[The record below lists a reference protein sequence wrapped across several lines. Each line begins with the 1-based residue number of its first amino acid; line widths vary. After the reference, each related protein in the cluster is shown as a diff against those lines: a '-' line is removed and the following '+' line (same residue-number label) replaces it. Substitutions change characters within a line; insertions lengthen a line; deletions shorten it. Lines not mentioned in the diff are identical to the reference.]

1 MWTRGMLAGIAGL
14 FVMTAAV
21 AASPKK
27 APAHPAPAP
36 QPPQPLVIEP
46 GAIDSA
52 LKGMV
57 DTRQIVGVSALV
69 YQDDKEVYFG
79 AFGMAD
85 RENNKPMT
93 RDTIVQIFSMTKPVT
108 GVAFMKLFERGKF
121 QLDDPLDQYA
131 PEFADQKV
139 YAGLDDAGQP
149 KWEALKR
156 KITLRDVTR
165 HTAGFPAEGDATV
178 VGETFR
184 QLDPRAYTNTLP
196 EFAQKFAQVP
206 LAYQPGTRWAYSNAV
221 DLQAYL
227 TQKISGVPFD

>member
-14 FVMTAAV
+14 FVMTAG
-21 AASPKK
+21 AAEPAKK

-36 QPPQPLVIEP
+36 QPAQPLVIDA

-69 YQDDKEVYFG
+69 FQNDQEVYFG

-121 QLDDPLDQYA
+121 QL
-131 PEFADQKV
+131 
-139 YAGLDDAGQP
+139 
-149 KWEALKR
+149 
-156 KITLRDVTR
+156 
-165 HTAGFPAEGDATV
+165 
-178 VGETFR
+178 
-184 QLDPRAYTNTLP
+184 
-196 EFAQKFAQVP
+196 
-206 LAYQPGTRWAYSNAV
+206 
-221 DLQAYL
+221 
-227 TQKISGVPFD
+227 